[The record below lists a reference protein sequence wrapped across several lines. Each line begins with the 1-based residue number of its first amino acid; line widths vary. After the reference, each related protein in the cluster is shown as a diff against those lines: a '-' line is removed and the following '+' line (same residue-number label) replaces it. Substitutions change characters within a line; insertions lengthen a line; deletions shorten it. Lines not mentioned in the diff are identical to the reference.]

1 MARSPSAVSLPQCVG
16 YRCAPVKSFLPV
28 DERAW
33 HCGGMASSLPSGY
46 FERLYGDAVDP
57 WGISRG
63 WYEERKRALVLA
75 ALPRP
80 RFALALEP
88 GCGNGDLT
96 AALGARCDRLIAWE
110 VVDAAID
117 RARARTADLP
127 GVEIHR
133 GALPGGWPELSAE
146 LIVLSEVGYYL
157 DEADLRS
164 AIGSAAAHLAPG
176 GHLVG
181 VHWRRAAPDYP
192 LTGDR
197 VHEVI
202 GAEPGLTRIGGYLDA
217 DFALGV
223 WAAGDIRSVAEVDGV
238 V

>member
-1 MARSPSAVSLPQCVG
+1 
-16 YRCAPVKSFLPV
+16 
-28 DERAW
+28 
-33 HCGGMASSLPSGY
+33 MASSLPSDY
-46 FERLYGDAVDP
+46 FEQLYGDAADP

-96 AALGARCDRLIAWE
+96 VALAARCDRLVAWD
-110 VVDAAID
+110 VVDAAIE

-133 GALPGGWPELSAE
+133 AGLPGGWPDVTAE
-146 LIVLSEVGYYL
+146 LIVMSEVGYYL

-164 AIGSAAAHLAPG
+164 AVSTAAAHLALE
-176 GHLVG
+176 GHLMA
-181 VHWRRAAPDYP
+181 VHWRRSAPDYP

-217 DFALGV
+217 DFALGI
-223 WAAGDIRSVAEVDGV
+223 WAAGDTRSVAEANGV